1 MSKTKKAPPEITITL
16 TTKFGEKMPIRALIH
31 LAEEADAEVAIRYA
45 ETGTEITFTR
55 KVSPITSPSFTELK
69 PVIDAVDDIRAL
81 TSQLLSSYLIYR
93 KHYA

>member
-16 TTKFGEKMPIRALIH
+16 TTKFGEKMPMRALVH

-45 ETGTEITFTR
+45 ETGTEITFMR
-55 KVSPITSPSFTELK
+55 KVSTTELK

>member
-16 TTKFGEKMPIRALIH
+16 AAKFDEKMPMRALMH
-31 LAEEADAEVAIRYA
+31 LAEEANAEVAIRYTEAGA
-45 ETGTEITFTR
+45 EIAFTR
-55 KVSPITSPSFTELK
+55 KVSTTEPK

-81 TSQLLSSYLIYR
+81 TSQLLSSYLIYK

>member
-1 MSKTKKAPPEITITL
+1 MSKTKKAPPEIIITL
-16 TTKFGEKMPIRALIH
+16 TTKFGEKMPMRALLH
-31 LAEEADAEVAIRYA
+31 LAEEADAEVAIRYT

-55 KVSPITSPSFTELK
+55 KVSTTELK